1 LRVILRREFVGLVE
15 GEGAVIRGETAMVS
29 KIGGR
34 RSGDVIAFLWRNS
47 QIVRV
52 MVDVEVEAILNCLI
66 RNERSK
72 TNAAARTQRRG
83 WPHTKSHD

>member
-1 LRVILRREFVGLVE
+1 MGLVE

-52 MVDVEVEAILNCLI
+52 MVDVEVEAILNC
-66 RNERSK
+66 
-72 TNAAARTQRRG
+72 
-83 WPHTKSHD
+83 

>member
-34 RSGDVIAFLWRNS
+34 RSGDVIAF
-47 QIVRV
+47 RV
-52 MVDVEVEAILNCLI
+52 EGFADREGDGGC
-66 RNERSK
+66 
-72 TNAAARTQRRG
+72 
-83 WPHTKSHD
+83 